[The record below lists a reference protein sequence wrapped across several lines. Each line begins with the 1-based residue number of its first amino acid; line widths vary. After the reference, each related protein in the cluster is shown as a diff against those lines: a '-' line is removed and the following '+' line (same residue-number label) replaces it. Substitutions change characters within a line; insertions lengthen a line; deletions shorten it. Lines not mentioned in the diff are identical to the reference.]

1 MQLNLFHSQE
11 ARSEKKALISN
22 NNARAKYESCTRWR
36 FLTVIATVVLVSY
49 LNGKNKAY
57 IFARLLLNY
66 FSTVCSGVLVKSFL
80 LCLYFHYCNFVRLV
94 HS

>member
-66 FSTVCSGVLVKSFL
+66 FFNSMLGSFGEELSTVFVLSL
-80 LCLYFHYCNFVRLV
+80 L
-94 HS
+94 